1 MKIGIKILGCPK
13 NTADCEILA
22 GILKSRGHEIVFD
35 VKEADAVV
43 IDTCTFIEKAKVES
57 IDAILDF
64 VEYKRKNRP
73 DLRIY
78 VKGCMVQ
85 RYYEDLKSE
94 LPEVDGWFGVVP
106 PEEIV
111 QALERG
117 MDLVKPSN
125 PIYEYRSR
133 FDLEGKPYA
142 YVKIADGC
150 DRKCTFCTIPSFK
163 GRYRSRRPEDV
174 EGEVKY
180 LLETG
185 KREIVLVS
193 QDSTAY
199 GTDLGGSIN
208 LSKLLE
214 RLNAIPGDFWLRVM
228 YLHPDYLSD
237 ELIDSMCDLDKVVP
251 YFEIPVQ
258 HGSDEILKRM
268 GRIRKSAELM
278 RIFEKIRSICPEAT
292 IRTTI
297 MVGFPGEKEEDF
309 ERLVEFL
316 EEIHPD
322 RMGVFVYSDE
332 EGTVASTFE
341 DKVDEE
347 IAKEREE
354 IVVALALDMM
364 QKSNERFVGKILRVL
379 IDDEST
385 ARGYMDAP
393 EIDGAVALE
402 GNRMKIGEFVDVLIT
417 GLEDLDMK
425 GKVVNG

>member
-13 NTADCEILA
+13 NTADCEIFA

-117 MDLVKPSN
+117 MDLVKPPN